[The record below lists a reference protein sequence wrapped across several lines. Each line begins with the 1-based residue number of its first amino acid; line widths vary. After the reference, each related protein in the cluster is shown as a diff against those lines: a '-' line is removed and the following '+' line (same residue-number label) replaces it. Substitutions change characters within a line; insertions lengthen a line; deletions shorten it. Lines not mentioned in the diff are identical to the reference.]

1 MNVSNISKQ
10 IAVLLAGG
18 SASGEACERQAA
30 TGHKMFWH
38 MLPVS
43 KLKNV
48 ITLSGSIT
56 VEMSYILPVII
67 LLFVLTIN
75 TVFYFH
81 DKNILIGGA
90 AETAVLGAQME
101 RQQGE
106 KADLQRFFTER
117 ISGKLI
123 LLRLTGIE
131 IKSEKKWFKV
141 TVCAQKGKMQL
152 CAEQKAAIAKP
163 EKKIREKRKLESLL
177 DWEEKITNENG
188 L

>member
-1 MNVSNISKQ
+1 MNVNNIFKQ
-10 IAVLLAGG
+10 
-18 SASGEACERQAA
+18 
-30 TGHKMFWH
+30 TT
-38 MLPVS
+38 PVS

-48 ITLSGSIT
+48 IMFRGSIT
-56 VEMSYILPVII
+56 VEMSYILPAII
-67 LLFVLTIN
+67 LLFILTIN

-106 KADLQRFFTER
+106 RPDMQAFFRER

-141 TVCAQKGKMQL
+141 TVCAQKGKMKL

-177 DWEEKITNENG
+177 D
-188 L
+188 